1 MIKQVALFQRKLGM
15 DRETFRSHYEGTH
28 VPLVVSE
35 GGRFLVDYRRNYV
48 SPEGTFSAGHAAAA
62 PPPTID
68 AITEVWFNTPADLD
82 HLAAAFATPAIGK
95 RIADDEAN
103 FLDRSKMTVFLVEE
117 FKTSAH
123 KLPSIPVSETPPV
136 KMIALLK
143 KKPNMPREAFIDY
156 YETRHEPLARELFP
170 QIAGYRR
177 SYTIPGST
185 YVYPHIKD
193 VPPPPDFDVMTE
205 LWFNSMED
213 FEAMSQATG
222 RSEISERLTRD
233 EENLFDRAVMT
244 MLLVD
249 ERVTP
254 GQQLRATRAL

>member
-1 MIKQVALFQRKLGM
+1 MIKQVALFQRKPGM
-15 DRETFRSHYEGTH
+15 DREAFKSHYEGTH
-28 VPLVVSE
+28 VPLVMSE
-35 GGRFLVDYRRNYV
+35 GGRFLADYRRNYV
-48 SPEGTFSAGHAAAA
+48 SPEGTFSAGHATAT
-62 PPPTID
+62 PPPAID
-68 AITEVWFNTPADLD
+68 VITEVWFDAPADLD
-82 HLAAAFATPAIGK
+82 RLAAAFATPAIGK
-95 RIADDEAN
+95 RIADDEAK

-117 FKTSAH
+117 CNTSLH
-123 KLPSIPVSETPPV
+123 KLPSRPVGETPPI

-143 KKPNMPREAFIDY
+143 KKKNMQREAFKDY
-156 YETRHEPLARELFP
+156 YESRHEPLARELFP

-177 SYTIPGST
+177 SYIIPEST

-213 FEAMSQATG
+213 FEAMGQATG
-222 RSEISERLTRD
+222 RPEIGERLARD
-233 EENLFDRAVMT
+233 EENLFDRSVMT

-254 GQQLRATRAL
+254 SHQLRTARAS